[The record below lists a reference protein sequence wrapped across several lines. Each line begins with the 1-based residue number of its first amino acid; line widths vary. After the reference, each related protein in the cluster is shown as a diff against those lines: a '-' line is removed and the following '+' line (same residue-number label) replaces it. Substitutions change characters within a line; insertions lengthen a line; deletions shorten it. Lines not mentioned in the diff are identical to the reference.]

1 MRDCILIVEDDRA
14 TREALRGLLRD
25 AGYEVMAAEDG
36 ATALGAMD
44 SAIRTPD
51 LVLLDLNMPHLDGK
65 GFLDCLRARPE
76 STGTPVIVVTGV
88 SRPNVPERGNT
99 VRVVHKPFDANALLD
114 VIRLLIAQQHA
125 RSRYN

>member
-1 MRDCILIVEDDRA
+1 VAQPYILVVEDDRA
-14 TREALRGLLRD
+14 TREALGSVLRD

-36 ATALGAMD
+36 ATALGAID
-44 SAIRTPD
+44 NDRTPD

-76 STGTPVIVVTGV
+76 STQTPVIVVTGLTRPTV
-88 SRPNVPERGNT
+88 SLRAEG
-99 VRVVHKPFDANALLD
+99 VRVVRKPFDANALLD
-114 VIRLLIAQQHA
+114 MIRLLIAQQHA

>member
-1 MRDCILIVEDDRA
+1 MRDCILVVEDDRA
-14 TREALRGLLRD
+14 TREALRGVLRD

-44 SAIRTPD
+44 STRTPD

-76 STGTPVIVVTGV
+76 STDTPVVVVTGMPKPTV
-88 SRPNVPERGNT
+88 SDRSDG
-99 VRVVHKPFDANALLD
+99 VRIVRKPFDVNTLLQM
-114 VIRLLIAQQHA
+114 IRLLIAQRHA